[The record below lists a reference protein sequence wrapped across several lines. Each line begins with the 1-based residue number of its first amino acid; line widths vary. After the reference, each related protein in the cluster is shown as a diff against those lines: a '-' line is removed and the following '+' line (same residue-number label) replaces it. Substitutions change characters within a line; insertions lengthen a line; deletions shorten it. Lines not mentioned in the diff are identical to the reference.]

1 MEERLHKLLARA
13 GIASRRA
20 AEQLI
25 SAGRVRVNG
34 EVVSS
39 MGVKVDVAR
48 DAVSFDGKPV
58 ALEHPLYV
66 LLN

>member
-34 EVVSS
+34 EVVLA
-39 MGVKVDVAR
+39 MGLKVDPER
-48 DAVSFDGKPV
+48 DTIAFDGKPI
-58 ALEHPLYV
+58 EPTQPTI
-66 LLN
+66 